1 MLDAVFRNRFEGYLA
16 PAAARLSAL
25 RVRADGLTAS
35 VFVLTA
41 VAALDIAHRNYLLGL
56 GLLVAA
62 RALDALSGPLARLE
76 GATAFGAYLDLVLDL
91 IGGALI
97 PFAFALAMPD
107 RTLAAMFLM
116 LGLVARA
123 AAATAAARLQ
133 DSGPILAGL
142 GQASA
147 LVGKT
152 ELFVAFAAACV
163 FPNWFSLIA
172 YVVGILC
179 FVAVGSRVAA
189 NAVSLR
195 P

>member
-1 MLDAVFRNRFEGYLA
+1 MGTMTSPDQLFDRAVRRLPALA
-16 PAAARLSAL
+16 WAAPMAL
-25 RVRADGLTAS
+25 
-35 VFVLTA
+35 
-41 VAALDIAHRNYLLGL
+41 LL
-56 GLLVAA
+56 
-62 RALDALSGPLARLE
+62 P
-76 GATAFGAYLDLVLDL
+76 
-91 IGGALI
+91 
-97 PFAFALAMPD
+97 PFAFALAAPS
-107 RTLAAMFLM
+107 RALAAMFLM

-142 GQASA
+142 EQASA